1 MPIYDAHK
9 ASAQG
14 RLAKDYGGTPLITSD
29 DIKGV
34 ISDIYEDINSIS
46 VSGSPGA
53 TGATG
58 PTGPTAIAA
67 LLALPALPA
76 LLALRDRPGLLA
88 LAAVLMVGLNFRK

>member
-1 MPIYDAHK
+1 MPNYDAHK

-14 RLAKDYGGTPLITSD
+14 RLAKDSGGTPLITSD

-53 TGATG
+53 TGATDQLG
-58 PTGPTAIAA
+58 LVALAA

-76 LLALRDRPGLLA
+76 LLALRDRLGLLA
-88 LAAVLMVGLNFRK
+88 LTAVLMVGLKFRK